1 MFLFDGQGRQISDQF
16 KDQGSNL
23 NLGTNFLNQYFI
35 TRSLHAPK
43 LFKQTLF
50 SPLFHVMH
58 YGPKEFSINKKDVIS
73 YVHELPDSTWREPS
87 PTDPLSLIDQV
98 NLTQI

>member
-1 MFLFDGQGRQISDQF
+1 MPLNYLNRLF
-16 KDQGSNL
+16 
-23 NLGTNFLNQYFI
+23 
-35 TRSLHAPK
+35 
-43 LFKQTLF
+43 F

-73 YVHELPDSTWREPS
+73 YVHELPDPTWREPS

-98 NLTQI
+98 KSV